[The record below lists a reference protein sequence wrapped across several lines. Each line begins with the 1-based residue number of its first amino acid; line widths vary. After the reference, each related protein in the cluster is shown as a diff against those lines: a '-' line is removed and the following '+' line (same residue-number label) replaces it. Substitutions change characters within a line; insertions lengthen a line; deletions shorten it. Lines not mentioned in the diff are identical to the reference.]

1 MYVCVVFKC
10 LCLYVCVRVHI
21 AYLEVV
27 QWCLPMPDSLVT
39 ARWLENLRFK
49 TLHVVKKLEET
60 VGSHH
65 NFVPLEAL
73 PIPMLSEYHRIISDS
88 QLYDV
93 IPLNNGFCNHLANI
107 HPLPTTSEM
116 APFWSY
122 FSNVTNQGSLE
133 RPVASSQGCGLQ
145 CRWNFGC
152 CQKWIAR
159 NLYLGNC
166 GMSTLMVQTS
176 GDPFVGCFC
185 KLVVVNKLS
194 VHVVWW
200 MMDNWTWKCERDWVS
215 SLFWVTWVSPSSRKK
230 KRSIPEPEASCIVAC
245 ILGDAGF
252 QHSKGR
258 AQLS

>member
-93 IPLNNGFCNHLANI
+93 IPLNNGFLQPLGKHPSTPNHLRNGTLLVIFFKCHQPRITRKARGIVAGVWSAVSMELWMLSEMNCTKPLPGKLRYVNVDGANI
-107 HPLPTTSEM
+107 R
-116 APFWSY
+116 
-122 FSNVTNQGSLE
+122 GSL
-133 RPVASSQGCGLQ
+133 R
-145 CRWNFGC
+145 
-152 CQKWIAR
+152 
-159 NLYLGNC
+159 
-166 GMSTLMVQTS
+166 GMFL
-176 GDPFVGCFC
+176 
-185 KLVVVNKLS
+185 
-194 VHVVWW
+194 
-200 MMDNWTWKCERDWVS
+200 
-215 SLFWVTWVSPSSRKK
+215 
-230 KRSIPEPEASCIVAC
+230 
-245 ILGDAGF
+245 
-252 QHSKGR
+252 
-258 AQLS
+258 